1 MKYIQ
6 ENGFIYCVEQIG
18 KAEIKSGI
26 GNDKRLELISENNAE
41 KIYQWQKFDI
51 EKGKYV
57 ADEEN
62 TDKAEIDG
70 KEYGAEK
77 GRIVV
82 IKELSESEVKI
93 KELEDTLNTLGKQ
106 LVKEKIEGIK
116 KDKTISELG
125 KHETKLS
132 MDLMRM
138 KNEVNA
144 LKQSFEKDKKGG
156 E

>member
-6 ENGFIYCVEQIG
+6 ENSFIYCVEQIG

-51 EKGKYV
+51 EKGEYV
-57 ADEEN
+57 ADDEN
-62 TDKAEIDG
+62 ADKAEIDG
-70 KEYGAEK
+70 KEYRAEK

>member
-51 EKGKYV
+51 
-57 ADEEN
+57 
-62 TDKAEIDG
+62 
-70 KEYGAEK
+70 EK

>member
-26 GNDKRLELISENNAE
+26 GNDKRLELISENNTE
-41 KIYQWQKFDI
+41 KIYQWQKFDL
-51 EKGKYV
+51 EKGEYI

-62 TDKAEIDG
+62 SDKAEIDG
-70 KEYGAEK
+70 KEYRAENGK
-77 GRIVV
+77 IVV
-82 IKELSESEVKI
+82 IKELSKSEVKV
-93 KELEDTLNTLGKQ
+93 KELEGMLNSLGKQ
-106 LVKEKIEGIK
+106 LSKEKIESIK
-116 KDKTISELG
+116 KDKTILELG
-125 KHETKLS
+125 KHESKLS

-144 LKQSFEKDKKGG
+144 IKQALEKDKKGG

>member
-41 KIYQWQKFDI
+41 KIYQWQKFDV
-51 EKGKYV
+51 EKGEYV

-70 KEYGAEK
+70 KEYRAEK

-82 IKELSESEVKI
+82 IKQLSESEAKI